1 MTLEEQEIKEAGWSV
16 NVTPLRGGGY
26 RWFES
31 EIRNGPEP
39 GFRGTG
45 STRDAA
51 IQDAHKK
58 WVRRQV
64 K

>member
-1 MTLEEQEIKEAGWSV
+1 MTPEEQEIKDAEWSILIKTMTG
-16 NVTPLRGGGY
+16 NGY
-26 RWFES
+26 RWYES

-58 WVRRQV
+58 WGRRQT
-64 K
+64 